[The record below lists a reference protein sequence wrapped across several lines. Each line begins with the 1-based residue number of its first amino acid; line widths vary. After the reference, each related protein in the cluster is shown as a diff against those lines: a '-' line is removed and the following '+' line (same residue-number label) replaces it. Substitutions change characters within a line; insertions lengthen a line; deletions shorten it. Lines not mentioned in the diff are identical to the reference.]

1 MAYGLSCCG
10 GQTVYHAAGT
20 RLIRLRVH
28 SISFRV
34 VIVYHSAC
42 AYGLSCCGGHT
53 VYHSARTWLIIR
65 RGTWS
70 TFGGVIVYQIAGG
83 LHHQA
88 AGTRLI
94 IRRGIRSIIRR
105 AFVCHSAGLHH
116 QAAGTRLI
124 IPRGYSLSCCGGHTV
139 YHSACASVSSFGA
152 YMVNQAAW

>member
-1 MAYGLSCCG
+1 MLRWSYGLSFG
-10 GQTVYHAAGT
+10 GHLSVIPLVCIIRRRGTWSTFGGVIVYQIAGGLHHHAAGT

-94 IRRGIRSIIRR
+94 IPRGIRSIIRGHLSVIPL
-105 AFVCHSAGLHH
+105 VC
-116 QAAGTRLI
+116 I
-124 IPRGYSLSCCGGHTV
+124 IRRRVHG
-139 YHSACASVSSFGA
+139 
-152 YMVNQAAW
+152 